1 VSHGK
6 YIDVGRPRAAGGA
19 ARELACAALSAGFGP
34 TYADDMPADI
44 KTVLKSVLE
53 RLRSIELKLD
63 VLIESQGLGGV
74 IEQREAEEKQRLAL
88 RTAETAEQVRDAV
101 RR

>member
-1 VSHGK
+1 
-6 YIDVGRPRAAGGA
+6 
-19 ARELACAALSAGFGP
+19 
-34 TYADDMPADI
+34 MPADI

-74 IEQREAEEKQRLAL
+74 VEQREAEEKQRLAL

>member
-1 VSHGK
+1 MLLMG
-6 YIDVGRPRAAGGA
+6 
-19 ARELACAALSAGFGP
+19 
-34 TYADDMPADI
+34 MPEDA
-44 KTVLKSVLE
+44 KTVLTLVLTSVLR
-53 RLRSIELKLD
+53 RLSIIELKLD

-74 IEQREAEEKQRLAL
+74 IEQREAEEKPRLAL